1 MVRILSAV
9 WGGAD
14 AVRKVLHLVL
24 LVIVFIVF
32 VGAITAGA
40 PTPLPSKAAL
50 VIRPVGALV
59 EQLEGDPL
67 DRAVSEAM
75 GDGRPQTVVQDIV
88 DALGFAKDDKRIDA
102 VYLDLSSLSGGG
114 LSKLRRI
121 ADAIDDF
128 QLTGKPVIATAD
140 FLTQQSY
147 YLAAHADEIYLH
159 PDGVLFLQGFGSYR
173 NYYKDAIDKLRI
185 DWNVFR
191 VGTHKSAVE
200 PFTRMNMS
208 DEDRETRSRLL
219 DQLWALYRQDI
230 VAARGLE
237 EGDVQSY
244 ADDLLDNVRAAEGD
258 FATAALDKGFVDG
271 LLTHAEVREL
281 LIGIVGENKDRPDT
295 FSAAGMHEYLAQMR
309 LFSGGSV
316 GDENVAVIVASG
328 DIMFGAQPPGT
339 IGGESTAELL
349 RRARNDESVKAVV
362 LRVDSPGGSAF
373 AAELIADEIK
383 ALQADGKPVVAS
395 MSSVAASGGYTI
407 SMDADRIIASPATIT
422 GSIGV
427 FAMIPTFQRSIAALG
442 IATDGIGTTPWSGQL
457 RPDRELSDEAKALVQ
472 LGVEDTYDDFISDVA
487 ASRKMDK
494 QEVDRIGQGQVWT
507 GTDALE
513 NGLVD
518 ELGEF
523 EDAVAAAAELAGL
536 DEYGLR
542 FIEQELTPMQQFII
556 DLVGSADRFGVDL
569 TGLLPGPSSLERLAD
584 NLAGR
589 AEEVLRFNDPKGMY
603 SHCFCAIP

>member
-1 MVRILSAV
+1 M
-9 WGGAD
+9 
-14 AVRKVLHLVL
+14 
-24 LVIVFIVF
+24 
-32 VGAITAGA
+32 
-40 PTPLPSKAAL
+40 
-50 VIRPVGALV
+50 
-59 EQLEGDPL
+59 
-67 DRAVSEAM
+67 
-75 GDGRPQTVVQDIV
+75 
-88 DALGFAKDDKRIDA
+88 
-102 VYLDLSSLSGGG
+102 
-114 LSKLRRI
+114 
-121 ADAIDDF
+121 
-128 QLTGKPVIATAD
+128 
-140 FLTQQSY
+140 
-147 YLAAHADEIYLH
+147 
-159 PDGVLFLQGFGSYR
+159 
-173 NYYKDAIDKLRI
+173 
-185 DWNVFR
+185 
-191 VGTHKSAVE
+191 
-200 PFTRMNMS
+200 
-208 DEDRETRSRLL
+208 
-219 DQLWALYRQDI
+219 
-230 VAARGLE
+230 
-237 EGDVQSY
+237 
-244 ADDLLDNVRAAEGD
+244 
-258 FATAALDKGFVDG
+258 
-271 LLTHAEVREL
+271 
-281 LIGIVGENKDRPDT
+281 
-295 FSAAGMHEYLAQMR
+295 
-309 LFSGGSV
+309 
-316 GDENVAVIVASG
+316 IVASG